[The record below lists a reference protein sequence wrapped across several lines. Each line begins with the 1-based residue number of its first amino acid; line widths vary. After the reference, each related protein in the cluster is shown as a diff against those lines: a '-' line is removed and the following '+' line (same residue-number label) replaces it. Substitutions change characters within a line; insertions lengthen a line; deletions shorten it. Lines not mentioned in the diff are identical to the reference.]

1 MHCFYY
7 DRGCLRNL
15 YQRFFFHE
23 MGMHLR
29 VIPQGLY
36 SQRPLRIETQV
47 GAEDAMSVA
56 HIYKSLL
63 NIQ

>member
-1 MHCFYY
+1 
-7 DRGCLRNL
+7 
-15 YQRFFFHE
+15 

-36 SQRPLRIETQV
+36 SQRSLRIETQV
-47 GAEDAMSVA
+47 RVEDAMSVA

-63 NIQ
+63 KLQ